1 MIGMG
6 AIEIAIGDT
15 GSTLMRRVLAIDLGG
30 TNIRSAAGTG
40 DMVNL
45 RHLRREA
52 APASL
57 DAFVAC
63 VFGLIAQAGDIDAI
77 GLAIPGLVDG
87 TLCRWVPNLPYL
99 DGVDLAPLFPGL
111 SLSVGND
118 AHFALL
124 AEAKRG
130 AGKSLSDVLLLA
142 IGTGIG
148 SAVLVNG
155 SIAKGAHGA
164 ACSFGWTCADVEDAG
179 AERDGWLE
187 RVASGRAIN
196 AIALK
201 AGFISGAALI
211 DAARAGDPRATELV
225 ALPARRLGTAL
236 AGAVALLA
244 PQAIL
249 VSGGIADALDVLAPE
264 ITAAAQRHLPQHL
277 KALDL
282 KPGVF
287 GSQAGLVG
295 AALAAEA
302 GQGWRH
308 LT

>member
-45 RHLRREA
+45 RHLRRET
-52 APASL
+52 APATL

-87 TLCRWVPNLPYL
+87 TVCRWVPNLPYL
-99 DGVDLAPLFPGL
+99 DGVDLAALFPGL

-196 AIALK
+196 AHSTRSRLRQRRCADRRGSSRRPSRHR
-201 AGFISGAALI
+201 AGRFAGAA
-211 DAARAGDPRATELV
+211 PRHCACW
-225 ALPARRLGTAL
+225 RC
-236 AGAVALLA
+236 
-244 PQAIL
+244 
-249 VSGGIADALDVLAPE
+249 
-264 ITAAAQRHLPQHL
+264 
-277 KALDL
+277 
-282 KPGVF
+282 
-287 GSQAGLVG
+287 G
-295 AALAAEA
+295 AACAT
-302 GQGWRH
+302 GHSGIWRNCRC
-308 LT
+308 T